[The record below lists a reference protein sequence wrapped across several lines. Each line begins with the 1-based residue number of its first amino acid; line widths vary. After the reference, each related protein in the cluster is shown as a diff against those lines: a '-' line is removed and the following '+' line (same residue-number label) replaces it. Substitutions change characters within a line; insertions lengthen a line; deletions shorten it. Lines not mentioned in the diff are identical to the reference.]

1 MSRPTIR
8 FAAALCLALVL
19 PTHLSAQVGAH
30 PESDEVW
37 APAAGARGSGEGE
50 APATPI
56 WATVGLGRGTHGAAA
71 LVSLNVAS
79 GAHFLSARATGDFGI
94 TTTPSQGDY
103 GVLYGRTMRW
113 PLGYA
118 QASIGLAYVQNEFE
132 DDRPDVVGIPVSVG
146 GAITPLPVVGLG
158 LQAFGNLNE
167 TESFGGVVLTVEVGL
182 VP

>member
-1 MSRPTIR
+1 MRRPTIH
-8 FAAALCLALVL
+8 FAVALCLTLVM
-19 PTHLSAQVGAH
+19 PTSLAAQ
-30 PESDEVW
+30 D
-37 APAAGARGSGEGE
+37 GARPELDTRLVPGAVAHEARQGE
-50 APATPI
+50 APETPI

-71 LVSLNVAS
+71 LVSLNFVS

-113 PLGYA
+113 PLGFV
-118 QASIGLAYVQNEFE
+118 QASIGVAYVDNAYE
-132 DDRPDVVGIPVSVG
+132 DDRPDVVGVPVSVG

-167 TESFGGVVLTVEVGL
+167 TENFGGVALTAEIGL